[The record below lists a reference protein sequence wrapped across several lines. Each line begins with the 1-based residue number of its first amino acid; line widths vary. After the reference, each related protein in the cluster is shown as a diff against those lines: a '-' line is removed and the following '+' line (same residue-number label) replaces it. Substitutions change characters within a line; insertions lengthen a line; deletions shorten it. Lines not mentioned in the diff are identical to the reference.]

1 MLTGG
6 FFSTYIIAVPIVTWI
21 LTQAVK
27 ILLYGRYRQFRSW
40 RDLFKS
46 GGMPSA
52 HSSFMCALCVAVYVR
67 EGLLSTPFAITLSLT
82 GIVVYDAIHVRLES
96 GRHASILNEVY
107 QNGQIASRVLEESYP
122 LETSIGHTVNE
133 VAGGIVFGTALGFL
147 LMSL

>member
-1 MLTGG
+1 
-6 FFSTYIIAVPIVTWI
+6 
-21 LTQAVK
+21 
-27 ILLYGRYRQFRSW
+27 
-40 RDLFKS
+40 
-46 GGMPSA
+46 MPSA